1 MPEEKVVIATT
12 KVINGIAFTRECLVD
27 AAESFNGDRAIRRGL
42 EHDPH
47 YVPLGKTKSAEVV
60 DLDEESVLAVIVDD
74 THNMV
79 SKNHEPTG
87 TRIVELTFP
96 NDTRPFTIHGE
107 NTFKSA
113 LTVTVDRV
121 NFEDGEKLDAFLKAT
136 DPDGDTV
143 VDQPMVR
150 RSLVPD
156 PLIQF
161 AISYPELAVVL
172 TWIGWR
178 GEEFLRYTV
187 DQTLRKVGDDI
198 SEKVSRKIKMWLN
211 RYDEQRAPHEQNVT
225 SHLVID
231 AEPQIHLLT
240 RTQEAEHNTEI
251 GIESLVKQIEL
262 HQDLVKQAD
271 SITFARTTKAE
282 DWKFLYLTSKSGNL
296 VATEECYIHT
306 LEALERLDEI
316 ARTIPICICMEH
328 KETREEHHHETT
340 AVVTSLSD
348 DGHFQLRFNSYPENS
363 DQWEITRIDLLL
375 RD

>member
-1 MPEEKVVIATT
+1 MPEEKTVIATT
-12 KVINGIAFTRECLVD
+12 KVINGIAFTRESLVD

-47 YVPLGKTKSAEVV
+47 YVPLGKTKSAEVI

-74 THNMV
+74 THNMM
-79 SKNHEPTG
+79 SKIHEPTG

-96 NDTRPFTIHGE
+96 NDTRPFTIHEE

-113 LTVTVDRV
+113 LTITVDWA
-121 NFEDGEKLDAFLKAT
+121 NFDDREQLDAFLKAT

-161 AISYPELAVVL
+161 AISYPELAAVF
-172 TWIGWR
+172 TWIAWR

-198 SEKVSRKIKMWLN
+198 SEKVSGKIKTWLN

-240 RTQEAEHNTEI
+240 RSQDADHNTEI

-262 HQDLVKQAD
+262 HQDLIKQAD
-271 SITFARTTKAE
+271 SITFARTAKAE
-282 DWKFLYLTSKSGNL
+282 DWKFLYLTTKSGNL
-296 VATEECYIHT
+296 IATEECYVHT

-328 KETREEHHHETT
+328 KETKEERHHETT

-348 DGHFQLRFNSYPENS
+348 DNQFQLRFNSYPE
-363 DQWEITRIDLLL
+363 DIEQWEITHISLLT
-375 RD
+375 RR